1 MSKRNLKK
9 TKQKLIEIQA
19 KLPPKEAERS
29 VWKLLELEQKEARQK
44 KRDRQRQEERQR
56 FRENIADITLGI
68 TSAIAASKQQPITP
82 TQPRQHQPEYLASPS
97 QDVQDTLAR
106 LRREIEEEDNRIIQQ
121 SLEDSRHYPAA
132 RQSKQELIGAFIPFA
147 IALLCFSW
155 LAGSYLGVNPSTIQ
169 NWFGH
174 ETQQE

>member
-1 MSKRNLKK
+1 MSKKQIKEAKK
-9 TKQKLIEIQA
+9 RLIEIQS
-19 KLPPKEAERS
+19 KLPPEKAERS
-29 VWKLLELEQKEARQK
+29 AWKLLEIEQKEARQK
-44 KRDRQRQEERQR
+44 ERDRQRQEERQR
-56 FRENIADITLGI
+56 FRENVADITIGI
-68 TSAIAASKQQPITP
+68 TSAIAASKQQPLTP
-82 TQPRQHQPEYLASPS
+82 PQPRQYQQEYLAPPT

-121 SLEDSRHYPAA
+121 SLEDAKHYPAA

-155 LAGSYLGVNPSTIQ
+155 LAGSYLGINPSTIQ